1 MFDNLKSQLDAAL
14 SWQWDDFAPYYE
26 ALQSRDLN
34 AETIEQWLKDWTA
47 FSKLVMEVASRLRV
61 ATTVDTTDDE
71 ASELYK
77 TFMSTV
83 FPKVQEQ
90 SFLLNKKLVETG
102 IVPEGMEIPM
112 RLIRAEIELFRE
124 ENLPLF
130 VQESDLGM
138 AYNKIVGAQTV
149 EWDGEEKT
157 ISQMS
162 PVFLETNRDRR
173 EAAWKLI
180 QERMREDREAQ
191 NDLWRQFMDLRKQIA
206 KNAGYDNYRDYIWQ
220 DKGRF
225 DYTPEQVLQ
234 FTAAIEEVVVPA
246 MERQHEQRQ
255 QQLGLETLRP
265 WDTDV
270 DSLNREPLKPFDS
283 IDEFER
289 RTEGIFKQVDPELG
303 GQFATMRSEKLLD
316 LGNRKGKGPG
326 GYCTA
331 FPISE
336 RPFIFQNAVGVD
348 RDIRTLLHEAGHA
361 FHGFARYELP
371 YAQQMRSPMEFNEVA
386 SMAMELLAMPY
397 ITTENGGYYSDAEA
411 ARSRIG
417 HLQGIVKFWPYM
429 AVVVEFQH
437 WIYANHDEATD
448 PAACDAKWLELWGRF
463 MKGIDYSGYEDFILN
478 RWRRQLHIF
487 RYPFYYIEYG
497 LAQLGAVQVW
507 GNALKDQATA
517 LSQYRDALALGGT
530 VTLPQLYETAGAKLA
545 FDADTLRTY
554 INLLESTINELE
566 AV

>member
-1 MFDNLKSQLDAAL
+1 MFDNLKSKLDDAL
-14 SWQWDDFAPYYE
+14 SWGWDDFAPYYD
-26 ALQSRDLN
+26 DLLVR
-34 AETIEQWLKDWTA
+34 AVDGDSLGKWLGDWSSI
-47 FSKLVMEVASRLRV
+47 SKLVMEVGSRLRV
-61 ATTVDTTDDE
+61 ATTVDTTDEE
-71 ASELYK
+71 ASARYK
-77 TFMSTV
+77 AFMANV
-83 FPKVQEQ
+83 FPKVQEK
-90 SFLLNKKLVETG
+90 SFLLNKKLVHTG
-102 IVPEGMEIPM
+102 IVPEGMAIPM
-112 RLIRAEIELFRE
+112 RRIRAEIELFRE

-130 VQESDLGM
+130 VQESDLGL
-138 AYNKIVGAQTV
+138 AYNKLVGAQTV
-149 EWDGEEKT
+149 MWDGEEKT

-162 PVFLETNRDRR
+162 PVFLETDRSRR
-173 EAAWKLI
+173 EEAWKLI
-180 QERMREDREAQ
+180 QSRLREDREAQ
-191 NDLWRQFMDLRKQIA
+191 NDLWRQLMALRKQIGR
-206 KNAGYDNYRDYIWQ
+206 NAGYDNYRDYIWQ

-234 FTAAIEEVVVPA
+234 FTSAIEEVVVPA
-246 MERQHEQRQ
+246 AERLAEQRR
-255 QQLGLETLRP
+255 QQLGLEKVRP

-270 DSLNREPLKPFDS
+270 DPMNREPLKPFDS
-283 IDEFER
+283 IDEFEQ
-289 RTEGIFKQVDPELG
+289 RTEAIFKQVDPELG
-303 GQFATMRSEKLLD
+303 SQFATMRTEKLLD

-326 GYCTA
+326 GYCTG

-371 YAQQMRSPMEFNEVA
+371 YAQQMGSPMEFNEVA

-397 ITTENGGYYSDAEA
+397 ITEDNGGYYTAAEA

-417 HLQGIVKFWPYM
+417 HLEGIIKFWPYM

-437 WIYANHDEATD
+437 WIYANHDEATNPD
-448 PAACDAKWLELWGRF
+448 ACDAKWLEIWNRF
-463 MKGIDYSGYEDFILN
+463 MTDVDFSGYEDYILN

-487 RYPFYYIEYG
+487 RVPFYYIEYG

-507 GNALKDQATA
+507 ANALKDQAAA

-530 VTLPQLYETAGAKLA
+530 VTLPQLYETAGARLA

-554 INLLESTINELE
+554 IDLIEGTIGELE
-566 AV
+566 AI